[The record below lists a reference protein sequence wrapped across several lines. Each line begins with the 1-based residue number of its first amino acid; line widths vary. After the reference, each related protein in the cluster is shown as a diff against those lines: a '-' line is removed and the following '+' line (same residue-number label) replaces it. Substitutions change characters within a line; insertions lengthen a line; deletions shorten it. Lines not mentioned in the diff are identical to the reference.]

1 MICFKADL
9 NSPGCSCIATMM
21 HHGQTMAV
29 LADGH
34 VEILHISEEY
44 GVGLPADES
53 SPMKATREA
62 SFHVDGIFSKKP
74 STDESCVPKG
84 HQNRE
89 RHTKIPCRCFASPL
103 PLSSA
108 KNIVVYVSTILEP
121 LVVLEPFGSPRSNP
135 T

>member
-1 MICFKADL
+1 
-9 NSPGCSCIATMM
+9 MM

-74 STDESCVPKG
+74 STDESIRSRVARG
-84 HQNRE
+84 RE
-89 RHTKIPCRCFASPL
+89 LTNEGDEGSVVPCRWHLQQEAL
-103 PLSSA
+103 
-108 KNIVVYVSTILEP
+108 Y
-121 LVVLEPFGSPRSNP
+121 R
-135 T
+135 